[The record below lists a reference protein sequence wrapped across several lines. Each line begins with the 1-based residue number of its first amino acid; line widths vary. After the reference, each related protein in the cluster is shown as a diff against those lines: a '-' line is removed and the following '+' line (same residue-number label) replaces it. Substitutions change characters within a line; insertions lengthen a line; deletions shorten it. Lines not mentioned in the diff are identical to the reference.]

1 MGELRRP
8 NYTVK
13 ITDPETGEQRTER
26 RQSKVWWIRYYRSGR
41 RHEESSGSTKKG
53 DAERLLR
60 LREGDVAKGLPV
72 SAKVGRL
79 RFDEAAADVVADYKA
94 NGRASTS
101 DVEARIRLHLEPFF
115 GGRRM
120 AAITTDTIRAY
131 TAQRLEEGAARGTIN
146 RELAAL
152 KRAFRLAEQAG
163 TVMRRPHIPMLKENN
178 VRQGFF
184 ERQDFEDVRAALPEY
199 LRGAMTLM
207 YWTGWRR
214 GDVLPLEWGQVDR
227 EAQVIRLEPGT
238 TKNDEG
244 RTLPYGKLPELVEVI
259 ELAWEHHQRLA
270 KAGTLSPYVFTLK
283 GKPIAH
289 SVYYRQWHKA
299 CAAAGV
305 HGRIPHD
312 FRRTA
317 VRQLTRAGV
326 PQTVA
331 MKVTGHK
338 TTSVFQRYDIVDE
351 ADIAEGLG
359 ALHRNAMGKEKG
371 KTESTG
377 RVADFSSR

>member
-1 MGELRRP
+1 MGEVRRP
-8 NYTVK
+8 TYT
-13 ITDPETGEQRTER
+13 TPSGER
-26 RQSKVWWIRYYRSGR
+26 RQSKVWWVRYYRNGR

-53 DAERLLR
+53 VAESLLKV
-60 LREGDVAKGLPV
+60 REGDIEKGLPV
-72 SAKVGRL
+72 SAKASRL
-79 RFDEAAADVVADYKA
+79 RFEEAAADVVADYKA

-115 GGRRM
+115 GGRKM
-120 AAITTDTIRAY
+120 TAINTTAVRAY
-131 TAQRLEEGAARGTIN
+131 VLHRRPVDDDGNLLPGAAAAATVN
-146 RELAAL
+146 RELAVL
-152 KRAFRLAEQAG
+152 KRAFKLAEQAG
-163 TVMRRPHIPMLKENN
+163 TVMRTPHIPMLKENN
-178 VRQGFF
+178 VRKGFF
-184 ERQDFEDVRAALPEY
+184 ERQDFEDVRANLPDY
-199 LRGAMTLM
+199 MQGVVTLM

-214 GDVLPLEWGQVDR
+214 GDVLPLTWDQVDR
-227 EAQVIRLEPGT
+227 DEQVIRLEVGE

-244 RTLPYGKLPELVEVI
+244 RTLPYGNLPELVGVVEA
-259 ELAWEHHQRLA
+259 AWEHHQQLA
-270 KAGTLSPYVFTLK
+270 KSGTLSPYVFTLK

-289 SVYYRQWHKA
+289 SVYYRNWHKA

-326 PQTVA
+326 PQSVA

-359 ALHRNAMGKEKG
+359 ALHRNAIGKEKG
-371 KTESTG
+371 KSGSNG
-377 RVADFSSR
+377 RVADFPNR